1 MKQRAA
7 KIAANA
13 QLPTRERLL
22 DSALALFSSSWFDTV
37 SIAEICRQAEL
48 SNGIFY
54 KYYRTK
60 KEIFF
65 ELLSRYLTLIAG
77 RLEAIKGATAR
88 ERLKSFL
95 DLTVGTML
103 ANRDLVTVFHEGQ
116 YRFPKYE
123 RQLRDIYMDAMS
135 RALGRTVTET
145 EYLLVAAGVRFVTL
159 RAIRAKL
166 PVSRAALAEA
176 IWKGV
181 FTKPLA
187 RAEAVFA
194 APPHPLE
201 PEEDSSAS
209 RLMDAG
215 VRLFGKRG
223 YHAVSVYDIAKAA
236 GFAVG
241 SFYLYFPTKEL
252 FLSEIV
258 RMIGRR
264 TRHFIA
270 ANLDPS
276 LNRLEQELQGLHL
289 FLQHFSK
296 HREYYAIVREAEFVV
311 NGEVNE
317 YYNRFESGY
326 LGDLTETRAE
336 GRRDKRLVANLL
348 MGIAHHFGI
357 EALFSET
364 IADPRK
370 TILELAALLHAGIR

>member
-1 MKQRAA
+1 MKQRAV

-13 QLPTRERLL
+13 PTRERLL
-22 DSALALFSSSWFDTV
+22 DSALALFSSDWFDTV
-37 SIAEICRQAEL
+37 SVAEICRRAEL

-60 KEIFF
+60 KEIFL

-77 RLEAIKGATAR
+77 RLATIKGATAR
-88 ERLKSFL
+88 ERLKSFI

-103 ANRDLVTVFHEGQ
+103 AHRDLVTVFHEGQ

-123 RQLRDIYMDAMS
+123 RQLRDIYMDAIS

-159 RAIRAKL
+159 RAIHARL
-166 PVSRAALAEA
+166 PVSRAVLAET
-176 IWKGV
+176 IWNGV
-181 FTKPLA
+181 FTKPLERSDA
-187 RAEAVFA
+187 IFA
-194 APPHPLE
+194 APPHTLE
-201 PEEDSSAS
+201 EEEKTSAS
-209 RLMDAG
+209 RLIDAG
-215 VRLFGKRG
+215 VQLFGKRG
-223 YHAVSVYDIAKAA
+223 YHAVSVYDVAKAA

-264 TRHFIA
+264 TRRFIA
-270 ANLDPS
+270 GNLDPS
-276 LNRLEQELQGLHL
+276 LNRLERELQGLYL

-311 NGEVNE
+311 NSEVNE

-326 LGDLTETRAE
+326 IEDLIETRAE
-336 GRRDKRLVANLL
+336 SRPDKRLVANFL

-357 EALFSET
+357 EALFSRT